1 MTLLESEWTKL
12 RSTRLLVLAAAA
24 AIGLSVLV
32 TTLLGVAMGSRE
44 AYCAA
49 PDAACRHPGFDS
61 DTTIVTAGVLGD
73 GVPGAGLSAVMLLGA
88 LCLLVEYRHHTIAT
102 AFMATPR
109 RWPVLLAKA
118 GVISAAAFVT
128 GGVATILS
136 ALAFRLVGGRAAAGI
151 DPWSADAVDIY
162 LRTALV
168 AAVAALFALGLA
180 AIIRNVLVTAAVV
193 VLWPAL
199 FETLLPSLLPGVGEQ
214 IAGFLPFV
222 NARNFVGMQDGIT
235 LPWGQLG
242 SGIYF
247 LLVVL
252 ALLTAGM
259 AVVRRADV
267 R

>member
-12 RSTRLLVLAAAA
+12 RSTRLLTIAAVATV
-24 AIGLSVLV
+24 GLSVLV
-32 TTLLGVAMGSRE
+32 TALLGLAMGSRE

-49 PDAACRHPGFDS
+49 PGAACRTPALDT
-61 DTTIVTAGVLGD
+61 DTTIVTAGMLGD

-88 LCLLVEYRHHTIAT
+88 LCLLVEYRHRTIGT
-102 AFMATPR
+102 AFMVTPR
-109 RWPVLLAKA
+109 RWPVLLAKG
-118 GVISAAAFVT
+118 GVVAAAAFVA
-128 GGVATILS
+128 GGIATVLS
-136 ALAFRLVGGRAAAGI
+136 AVVFRWVGGLAATDL
-151 DPWSADAVDIY
+151 DPWSSDAAGVY

-168 AAVAALFALGLA
+168 AAVAALFALAVA

-214 IAGFLPFV
+214 IGGFLPFA
-222 NARNFVGMQDGIT
+222 NARHFVGMQDGFAV
-235 LPWGQLG
+235 PWGQLG

-247 LLVVL
+247 LVVVL
-252 ALLTAGM
+252 ALLAVGVG
-259 AVVRRADV
+259 VVRRADV

>member
-1 MTLLESEWTKL
+1 MTLLRSEWTKL
-12 RSTRLLVLAAAA
+12 RSTGLLTVAVAAAV
-24 AIGLSVLV
+24 GLSVLV
-32 TTLLGVAMGSRE
+32 TALVGLAMGSRE

-49 PDAACRHPGFDS
+49 PGAACRRPGFDS
-61 DTTIVTAGVLGD
+61 DTTVVTAGVLGD
-73 GVPGAGLSAVMLLGA
+73 GVPGAGLSALMLLGA
-88 LCLLVEYRHHTIAT
+88 LCLLVEYRYRTIGT
-102 AFMATPR
+102 TFMVTPR

-118 GVISAAAFVT
+118 SVVTVAAFVA
-128 GGVATILS
+128 GGVATVLS
-136 ALAFRLVGGRAAAGI
+136 GVVFRWVGGLASADI
-151 DPWSADAVDIY
+151 DPWSSEAAGIY

-168 AAVAALFALGLA
+168 AAGAALFALAIA

-199 FETLLPSLLPGVGEQ
+199 LETLLPSLVPSIGER

-222 NARNFVGMQDGIT
+222 NARHFVGMQDGIAP
-235 LPWGQLG
+235 PWDRIG

-252 ALLTAGM
+252 ALLGAGA
-259 AVVRRADV
+259 AVIRRADV